1 MLEETVTL
9 SQAKEIIKSLA
20 HEHGI
25 LLLSQPGLGKSDIV
39 AQAAADAGLPV
50 RSLLGTQI
58 APEDVSG
65 IPRIIG
71 ERSVF
76 CPPRVL
82 LPETPEPFCLFLDE
96 LPAAAP
102 DVQKSLYSLLLERRL
117 GEHLL
122 PPGTW
127 VVSAGNR
134 MEDRALVRSISSALI
149 NRVIVLHIRGDR
161 HEWLLWAQANGI
173 RGDVLAFILFMPDS
187 LMRPVPSSPVPF
199 STPRSW
205 ALLSKA
211 LDRVEERGLLTP
223 EIRRALAFGRLSAED
238 AALFCAME
246 DSGISLRVTPKDCIL
261 NPHLLPSE
269 DAGKWLILSLIR
281 KMAAR
286 GELSEFSAEQINRFL
301 DALPEE
307 HRFALFINL
316 VEAWG
321 RLGARSLLLTSLEK
335 LME

>member
-1 MLEETVTL
+1 MQEETVTL
-9 SQAKEIIKSLA
+9 SQAKSIIKSLA

-25 LLLSQPGLGKSDIV
+25 LLLSQPGVGKSDIV

-122 PPGTW
+122 PSGTW

-149 NRVIVLHIRGDR
+149 NRVIVLHIRGDLN
-161 HEWLLWAQANGI
+161 EWLLWAQANGV
-173 RGDVLAFILFMPDS
+173 RGEVLAFILFMPEA

-205 ALLSKA
+205 TLLSKA
-211 LDRVEERGLLTP
+211 LDRVEEQGLLTR

-246 DSGISLRVTPKDCIL
+246 DAGISLDVTPTDCIL
-261 NPHLLPSE
+261 DPGLLPEE
-269 DAGKWLILSLIR
+269 DSGKWLMLSLIR
-281 KMAAR
+281 KMAAQN
-286 GELSEFSAEQINRFL
+286 ELEQFTPDQINHFL
-301 DALPEE
+301 DSLPEE
-307 HRFALFINL
+307 HRFALFIDL

-321 RLGARSLLLTSLEK
+321 RLGARELLLASLKE
-335 LME
+335 LMG